1 MNTATRIFASVALAA
16 LVTSPSRAH
25 AAPAL
30 RAMHDATPGTIVTD
44 SSHVSAVLSSADALA
59 ASGRVSEAIR
69 SLKTLAAE
77 QHKSGE
83 YAGSTLR
90 RLADLQYGAGDA
102 FQAAHTLDQLA
113 DDAGAFGDPTARL
126 RALFDAALIYQEL
139 KLYDRVPERARQIA
153 TLLKSPM
160 IDERVRSDIA
170 ARIRSE

>member
-16 LVTSPSRAH
+16 LVTSPSSAH

-30 RAMHDATPGTIVTD
+30 RTMPDATPGTIVAD

-77 QHKSGE
+77 QHKTGE
-83 YAGSTLR
+83 YAGITLR
-90 RLADLQYGAGDA
+90 RLADLQYGVGDA
-102 FQAAHTLDQLA
+102 FQAANTLDQLA
-113 DDAGAFGDPTARL
+113 DEAGAFGDPTVRL
-126 RALFDAALIYQEL
+126 RALFEAALVYQEL
-139 KLYDRVPERARQIA
+139 KLYDRVPERTRQIT

-160 IDERVRSDIA
+160 IDERIRSDIA
-170 ARIRSE
+170 ARIHHE

>member
-16 LVTSPSRAH
+16 LVTSPSSAH

-30 RAMHDATPGTIVTD
+30 RAVSNATPGTIIAD
-44 SSHVSAVLSSADALA
+44 SSHVSAVLSTADALA

-69 SLKTLAAE
+69 SLRTLVAE

-83 YAGSTLR
+83 YAGGTLR

-113 DDAGAFGDPTARL
+113 DEAGIFGDPTMKL
-126 RALFDAALIYQEL
+126 RALFDAALVYQEL
-139 KLYDRVPERARQIA
+139 KLFDRVPERTRQIA

-160 IDERVRSDIA
+160 ISETVRSDIA
-170 ARIRSE
+170 ARMHHE

>member
-16 LVTSPSRAH
+16 LATSPAH
-25 AAPAL
+25 AQPASGVHAMFGVIAVTAAP
-30 RAMHDATPGTIVTD
+30 D

-90 RLADLQYGAGDA
+90 KLADLQYGAGDA
-102 FQAAHTLDQLA
+102 YQAAHTLDQLA
-113 DDAGAFGDPTARL
+113 DDAGTFGDPTVKL
-126 RALFDAALIYQEL
+126 RALFDAALVYQEL
-139 KLYDRVPERARQIA
+139 KLYDRVPEHTRQIA

>member
-16 LVTSPSRAH
+16 LVISPSDAN
-25 AAPAL
+25 AAPAV
-30 RAMHDATPGTIVTD
+30 RATTGGTPGTIVAD

-69 SLKTLAAE
+69 SLKTLAEE

-102 FQAAHTLDQLA
+102 YQAAHTLDQLA
-113 DDAGAFGDPTARL
+113 DEAGTFGDPTVRL

-139 KLYDRVPERARQIA
+139 KLYDRVPEHTRQIT

-160 IDERVRSDIA
+160 IDDRVRSDIA